1 MEADDILSLELFTK
15 VRDDAEKRKYLILGG
30 LKRISSDYQK
40 NRVYPS
46 LAKLI
51 ELRRIL
57 QDVMSRLEDLRKDF
71 PRRISCIDLERME
84 ITHDVVFVDGT
95 DIAAVEDLIRWALP
109 EIDRVINEGAA
120 IHEFVESELKL
131 EPVGIVP
138 EYRDSG
144 YFFLPDN
151 AGKSLRLYRFDTSI
165 FRSAGD
171 RYRSLNTRF
180 LESMPMGEVAISP
193 NSIKLE
199 LIQKLKEL
207 PNPATYAFDTR
218 LDFPYRETIFP
229 VASRMLM
236 QQIFA

>member
-1 MEADDILSLELFTK
+1 MEANDILSLELFTK
-15 VRDDAEKRKYLILGG
+15 VRDDVEKRRYLILAG
-30 LKRISSDYQK
+30 LKTISVEYQK

-46 LAKLI
+46 LGKLV

-57 QDVMSRLEDLRKDF
+57 NDVLARLEDLRRDF
-71 PRRISCIDLERME
+71 PKRISKVDLSRME
-84 ITHDVVFVDGT
+84 VTHDVVFVDGT
-95 DIAAVEDLIRWALP
+95 DISAVEDLIRWALP
-109 EIDRVINEGAA
+109 EIDRVIAEGAA
-120 IHEFVESELKL
+120 IHEFVENELRL

-151 AGKSLRLYRFDTSI
+151 SAKSLRLYRFDTSI
-165 FRSAGD
+165 FRSADD

-180 LESMPMGEVAISP
+180 LESMPLGEINLSP

-199 LIQKLKEL
+199 LIRREKEL
-207 PNPATYAFDTR
+207 PNPATYAFVTR

-229 VASRMLM
+229 VARRMLM
-236 QQIFA
+236 QHIFA